1 MTVEKKTYYI
11 SRRDTG
17 IYDPALAYVGIKLLT
32 VDGLQFDPVANPPLS
47 NREYQHN
54 VSGGT
59 VTINVE
65 PFDEPLT
72 VNIIIAY

>member
-1 MTVEKKTYYI
+1 VTVEKKTYVI
-11 SRRDTG
+11 SRRDLA

-32 VDGLQFDPVANPPLS
+32 VDGTQFDPVANPPLS
-47 NREYQHN
+47 NREYQHD
-54 VSGGT
+54 VSGGF
-59 VTINVE
+59 VYVNVE

>member
-1 MTVEKKTYYI
+1 MTVEKKTYVI
-11 SRRDTG
+11 SRRDLA

-47 NREYQHN
+47 NREYQHD
-54 VSGGT
+54 VSGGF
-59 VTINVE
+59 VYVNVE
-65 PFDEPLT
+65 PFDEQLT